1 MTGTRGDKT
10 VTRSLSLGGL
20 YGGTATGMVDVKDGK
35 ILRVRP
41 FRFDWKW
48 DRSEVKTWK
57 IEKNGVTLEPKWK
70 SVIGPFSL
78 GYKKRTYSPNR
89 IKYPMI
95 RVDWDPN
102 GERNPQNRGKSKF
115 RRASWDEVT
124 NIIASEIRRIHAK
137 YGVNAILQQGEGHG
151 ESKILNT
158 PHGQP
163 GLLLKAMGGFTQQIR
178 NPDSWEGWYWGSKH
192 VWGQGIQGMM
202 LPAGNTVKDC
212 TDHTDMMLFW
222 SCDPETTPWGFT
234 GQFPSRLCFYWRD
247 IGMKQVY
254 VCPELNY
261 GAAVHADKWIPVLP
275 NTDTALQLAIA
286 YTWIKEGTYKKE
298 YVDTHVVGF
307 QQFSDYVMGKED
319 GVPKDA
325 EWASKKCGVP
335 EWTIKAL
342 AREWAQKIVSIA
354 HYFGGGM
361 IRGPYASE
369 PARMECCLLGMQG
382 LGGPGVHQL
391 QISYFGMPRSKGLK
405 STMFWNPKLSERLA
419 VPIASTV
426 YNWQNSCLNKLQVT
440 THLKTD
446 APLVFY
452 GSGAI
457 EAPVSDQFVRYQFP
471 IEEKECC
478 ESADEKPSRIRMI
491 WSDTPCRTTCWNH
504 GMEAEEMYA
513 TPQLET
519 IVIQH
524 PWFENECILAD
535 IVLPANTFMEVD
547 DILTDVRQAGM
558 IPDVMIADKAIEPL
572 GESKSDFEIVV
583 EVAKKLGDGLVEKV
597 TGGHSLEDMRKQ
609 VFDNMELDK
618 LISYEE
624 FRKRGYYLYS
634 VDDEWEKE
642 PPGFRLFF
650 QDPEKNP
657 LPTPSGKLEF
667 YSESLAENFPD
678 DLERPPVPKWVEGG
692 VTHPDERLGG
702 ERAKTYSLLVQS
714 NHPRWRT
721 HAQADDITWT
731 REALTC
737 KIVGP
742 DGYAYEPVWIH
753 PSEAAKRGIE
763 NFEIVKV
770 YNEKGIVLCGA
781 YVTERMRSG
790 VAYVDHGARIDPI
803 ILGKVDRGGAINLI
817 SPIGSTSK
825 NCLGMASSGYLAEVG
840 KISPEEWAEW
850 KRVAPEAFER
860 EYDRGAGLRVDA
872 WIDKTWTA
880 KNGGAK

>member
-1 MTGTRGDKT
+1 
-10 VTRSLSLGGL
+10 
-20 YGGTATGMVDVKDGK
+20 MVDVKDGK

-41 FRFDWKW
+41 FRFDWKY
-48 DRSEVKTWK
+48 DRSEVRTWK
-57 IEKNGVTLEPKWK
+57 MEKNGKTLEPKWK

-115 RRASWDEVT
+115 RRATWEEAT
-124 NIIASEIRRIHAK
+124 TIIASEIRRVHAK

-212 TDHTDMMLFW
+212 TDHTEMMLFW

-234 GQFPSRLCFYWRD
+234 GQFPSRLCFYWREV
-247 IGMKQVY
+247 GMKQIY

-275 NTDTALQLAIA
+275 NTDAALHLAIA

-307 QQFSDYVMGKED
+307 DKFADYVMGKED

-342 AREWAQKIVSIA
+342 AREWSKKITSIS

-440 THLKTD
+440 THLKTE

-478 ESADEKPSRIRMI
+478 ENADEKPSRIRMI

-504 GMEAEEMYA
+504 GMETEELYA
-513 TPQLET
+513 SPQLET

-535 IVLPANTFMEVD
+535 IVLPANTLMEVD
-547 DILTDVRQAGM
+547 DMLTDVRQAGM
-558 IPDVMIADKAIEPL
+558 IPDVMIADKAVEPI

-583 EVAKKLGDGLVEKV
+583 AVAEKLGDGLAEKV
-597 TGGHSLEDMRKQ
+597 TGGHSLEDMRRQ
-609 VFDNMELDK
+609 IFDNMELDK
-618 LISYEE
+618 LISWEK
-624 FRKRGYYLYS
+624 FREKGYYLYS
-634 VDDEWEKE
+634 VDEEWDKE

-650 QDPEKNP
+650 QDPETNP

-678 DLERPPVPKWVEGG
+678 DLERPAIPKWVEGG

-702 ERAKTYSLLVQS
+702 ERAKKYSLLVQS

-763 NFEIVKV
+763 NGEIVKV

-840 KISPEEWAEW
+840 KISPEEWAAWQRE
-850 KRVAPEAFER
+850 APEAFAR

-872 WIDKTWTA
+872 WIDKTWTD
-880 KNGGAK
+880 KNWSATK